1 MTYEN
6 VVTAV
11 PHHNTYEDENVHSS
25 RMNYLQFYCW
35 CLRYCWSVEI
45 FLSLRTCELEI
56 PLLTQDD
63 TAHTEVVFF
72 RRASPFW
79 KTVYLLGNPMNK
91 DTELTE
97 QQYFISISHSKEQL
111 YVLGTGVF
119 HCTSEREFCRCEYCL
134 TKHTQLSSEFCDWI
148 GQYL

>member
-1 MTYEN
+1 
-6 VVTAV
+6 
-11 PHHNTYEDENVHSS
+11 
-25 RMNYLQFYCW
+25 
-35 CLRYCWSVEI
+35 
-45 FLSLRTCELEI
+45 
-56 PLLTQDD
+56 
-63 TAHTEVVFF
+63 
-72 RRASPFW
+72 
-79 KTVYLLGNPMNK
+79 MNK

-97 QQYFISISHSKEQL
+97 QQYFISIDHSKEQL